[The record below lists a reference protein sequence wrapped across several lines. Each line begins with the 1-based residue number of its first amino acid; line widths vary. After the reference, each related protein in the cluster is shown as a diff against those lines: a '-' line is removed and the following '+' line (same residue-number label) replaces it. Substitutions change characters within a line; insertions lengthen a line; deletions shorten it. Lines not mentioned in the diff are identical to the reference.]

1 MRMFTLLLALM
12 WTTPAQGEGLP
23 ERPEAPEPVAGEC
36 TETFGLQKG
45 VTIPSELLPA
55 QARSPICSVIA
66 VPLSDYADLLQ
77 TERWAKALQSQYFLD
92 VKQLKLERDYYAK
105 LYEEAS
111 VPEPWHQ
118 RPAAQRAA
126 GGATVLLVVLSTG
139 AVFAAAYNLHLSES

>member
-1 MRMFTLLLALM
+1 
-12 WTTPAQGEGLP
+12 
-23 ERPEAPEPVAGEC
+23 
-36 TETFGLQKG
+36 LQKG
-45 VTIPSELLPA
+45 VTVPSELLPA
-55 QARSPICSVIA
+55 QARSPICSAIA

-111 VPEPWHQ
+111 APEPWHQ